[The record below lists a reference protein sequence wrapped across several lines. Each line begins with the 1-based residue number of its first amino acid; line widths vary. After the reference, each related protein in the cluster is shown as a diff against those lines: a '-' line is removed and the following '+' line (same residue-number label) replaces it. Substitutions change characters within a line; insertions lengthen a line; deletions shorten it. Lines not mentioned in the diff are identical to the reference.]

1 MCWTVNGQKAE
12 FVDVVEGQAKVQEV
26 FNVSKSRTVAG
37 FVVTDGMISRGA
49 DIHVIRNSEEIFVG
63 PISSLKHYK
72 DDVKQVRAGTEGGM
86 VIEGFSE
93 MEQGDVLEG
102 HKLTEATL

>member
-1 MCWTVNGQKAE
+1 M
-12 FVDVVEGQAKVQEV
+12 QEV
-26 FNVSKSRTVAG
+26 FNVSKRRTVAG
-37 FVVTDGMISRGA
+37 FIVTEGTISRGA
-49 DIHVIRNSEEIFVG
+49 DIHVIRNNEEIFVG

-93 MEQGDVLEG
+93 MEQGDVLEA
-102 HKLTEATL
+102 HKLTEATA